1 MNVSNATWGECNH
14 MNKTSTSKTHKD
26 KAKAAVSKTAAL
38 GEDIDLSKYVGS
50 SEEHPY
56 QADPSQLP
64 AKAKEQM
71 LGAGVM
77 LDNASQRSGTYI
89 QMDNTPVHS
98 SIRQEGVEVMAVSQ
112 ALEKYD
118 WMADYWWQAVAVDT
132 DKYTAN
138 IELSQNDG
146 YFIRALSGQK
156 TVFPV
161 QACLYLAR
169 AKLVQNVHNII
180 IAEEG
185 SELHIITGCT
195 TASREDPGL
204 HLGVSEFYIKRGAKV
219 TFTMIHRW
227 NPETSVRPR
236 TAAIIEEDGLFMSN
250 YLLMKPVRSLQ
261 MYPAARC
268 VGENATVRY
277 NSILVTGEGSSLD
290 VGSRALLNARGA
302 KTEIISRAITTGGN
316 IIARGY
322 IEGNAPE
329 VKGHLEC
336 RGLILGEKGIIHA
349 IPELKG
355 TLAGID
361 LSHEA
366 AVGKIAE
373 EEVEYLMARG
383 LTRDEATATIVRG
396 FLRVDIE
403 GLPPL
408 LGAELKRA
416 VEASEKEVM

>member
-1 MNVSNATWGECNH
+1 MHGKGRVKMGEV
-14 MNKTSTSKTHKD
+14 KSSKTYKD
-26 KAKAAVSKTAAL
+26 RAKAAAAKPAAL
-38 GEDIDLSKYVGS
+38 GDDIDLSVYAGS
-50 SEEHPY
+50 AEEQPY
-56 QADPSQLP
+56 QTDPSKLP

-71 LGAGVM
+71 LGAGVI
-77 LDNASQRSGTYI
+77 LDDVSQRSGTFI

-98 SIRQEGVEVMAVSQ
+98 SAKQEGVEVMATSQ

-138 IELSQNDG
+138 IELNQSDG
-146 YFIRALSGQK
+146 YFIRALPGYK

-161 QACLYLAR
+161 QACLYLAK
-169 AKLVQNVHNII
+169 AKLTQNVHNVI
-180 IAEEG
+180 IAEEN

-195 TASREDPGL
+195 TASPEEPGL

-219 TFTMIHRW
+219 TFTMIHNW
-227 NPETSVRPR
+227 NPEVAVRPR
-236 TAAIIEEDGLFMSN
+236 TAAIVEENGLFLSN
-250 YLLMKPVRSLQ
+250 YVLMKPVRSLQ
-261 MYPAARC
+261 MYPATKC
-268 VGENATVRY
+268 VGEKAVVRY
-277 NSILVTGEGSSLD
+277 NSILVAAPGSSLD
-290 VGSRALLNARGA
+290 VGSRALLNAKGA
-302 KTEIISRAITTGGN
+302 RTEIISRAITTGGN

-322 IEGNAPE
+322 IEGNAPD

-336 RGLILGEKGIIHA
+336 RGLILQEKGMIHA
-349 IPELKG
+349 VPELKG

-383 LTRDEATATIVRG
+383 LTRAEATATIVRG

-408 LGAELKRA
+408 LTAELQRA
-416 VEASEKEVM
+416 IKASEEDLM

>member
-1 MNVSNATWGECNH
+1 MSEVRS
-14 MNKTSTSKTHKD
+14 SKTHTD
-26 KAKAAVSKTAAL
+26 RAKAASAKPAAL
-38 GEDIDLSKYVGS
+38 GEDIDLGIYIS
-50 SEEHPY
+50 SSDEHPY
-56 QADPSQLP
+56 QADPSRLP

-71 LGAGVM
+71 LGAGVI
-77 LDNASQRSGTYI
+77 LDDVSQRSGTYI
-89 QMDNTPVHS
+89 QMDNAPVHS
-98 SIRQEGVEVMAVSQ
+98 SVRQEGIEVMAVSQ
-112 ALEKYD
+112 ALAKYN

-138 IELSQNDG
+138 VELTQYDG
-146 YFIRALSGQK
+146 YFIRSLPGYK
-156 TVFPV
+156 TILPV
-161 QACLYLAR
+161 QACLYLSKAR
-169 AKLVQNVHNII
+169 IAQKVHNII
-180 IAEEG
+180 IAEED

-219 TFTMIHRW
+219 TFTMIHSW
-227 NPETSVRPR
+227 NPEVAVRPR
-236 TAAIIEEDGLFMSN
+236 TAAIVEENGLFLSN
-250 YLLMKPVRSLQ
+250 YVLMKPVRSLQ

-268 VGENATVRY
+268 VGENAVVRY
-277 NSILVTGEGSSLD
+277 NSILVAAPGSSLD
-290 VGSRALLNARGA
+290 VGSQALLNAKGA
-302 KTEIISRAITTGGN
+302 RTEIISRAITTGGS

-336 RGLILGEKGIIHA
+336 RGLILQGEGVIHA

-355 TLAGID
+355 SLAGID

-373 EEVEYLMARG
+373 EELEYLMARG
-383 LTRDEATATIVRG
+383 LTRSEATATIVRG

-403 GLPPL
+403 GLPPML
-408 LGAELKRA
+408 SAELQRA
-416 VEASEKEVM
+416 VEASEKDLM

>member
-1 MNVSNATWGECNH
+1 MSEGE
-14 MNKTSTSKTHKD
+14 SSKTHTD
-26 KAKAAVSKTAAL
+26 RAKAASAKPAAL
-38 GEDIDLSKYVGS
+38 GEDIDLGIYIS
-50 SEEHPY
+50 SSDEHPY
-56 QADPSQLP
+56 QADPSRLP
-64 AKAKEQM
+64 ARAKEQM
-71 LGAGVM
+71 LGAGVI
-77 LDNASQRSGTYI
+77 LDDVSQRSGTYI
-89 QMDNTPVHS
+89 QMDNVPVHS
-98 SIRQEGVEVMAVSQ
+98 SVRQDGIEVMAVSQ
-112 ALEKYD
+112 ALAKYD

-138 IELSQNDG
+138 VELAQYDG
-146 YFIRALSGQK
+146 YFIRALPGYK
-156 TVFPV
+156 TILPV
-161 QACLYLAR
+161 QACLYLSKAR
-169 AKLVQNVHNII
+169 IAQKVHNII
-180 IAEEG
+180 IAEEN

-219 TFTMIHRW
+219 TFTMIHSW
-227 NPETSVRPR
+227 NPEVAVRPR
-236 TAAIIEEDGLFMSN
+236 TAAIVEENGLFLSN
-250 YLLMKPVRSLQ
+250 YVLMKPVRSLQ

-268 VGENATVRY
+268 VGENAVVRY
-277 NSILVTGEGSSLD
+277 NSILVAAPGSSLD

-302 KTEIISRAITTGGN
+302 RTEIISRAITTGGS

-336 RGLILGEKGIIHA
+336 RGLILQGEGVIHA

-373 EEVEYLMARG
+373 EELEYLMARG
-383 LTRDEATATIVRG
+383 LTRSEATATIVRG

-403 GLPPL
+403 GLPPML
-408 LGAELKRA
+408 SAELQRA
-416 VEASEKEVM
+416 VEASEKDLM

>member
-1 MNVSNATWGECNH
+1 MTKK
-14 MNKTSTSKTHKD
+14 KTSNTFQE
-26 KAKAAVSKTAAL
+26 KAKAAIDKKAAL
-38 GEDIDLSKYVGS
+38 GEDIDLAKYTAGDS
-50 SEEHPY
+50 EHPY
-56 QADPSQLP
+56 MKDPSELP
-64 AKAKEQM
+64 REVKERM

-77 LDNASQRSGTYI
+77 LEDKSQRSGTYL
-89 QMDNTPVHS
+89 QMDNMPVHHS
-98 SIRQEGVEVMAVSQ
+98 TSQEGVEVMPVTQ

-118 WMADYWWQAVAVDT
+118 WMPDYWWKAVSVDQ

-138 IELSQNDG
+138 VELNNYDG
-146 YFIRALSGQK
+146 YFIRSLPGQK

-161 QACLYLAR
+161 QACLYLA
-169 AKLVQNVHNII
+169 KEKMIQKVHNII

-195 TASREDPGL
+195 AADREEFGM
-204 HLGVSEFYIKRGAKV
+204 HLGVSEFYIKKGAKV
-219 TFTMIHRW
+219 TFTMIHTW
-227 NPETSVRPR
+227 NPDTAVRPR
-236 TAAIIEEDGLFMSN
+236 SAAIIEEGGLFMSN

-261 MYPAARC
+261 MNPSVRC
-268 VGENATVRY
+268 VGENSTVRF
-277 NSILVTGEGSSLD
+277 NSIMVATPGSSLD
-290 VGSRALLNARGA
+290 VGSKVFLNAKGA
-302 KTEIISRAITTGGN
+302 RTEIISRAITTGGD
-316 IIARGY
+316 ITARGY

-336 RGLILGEKGIIHA
+336 RGLILGDKGSIYS

-355 TLAGID
+355 NMANID

-383 LTRDEATATIVRG
+383 LTKSEATAAIVRG

-403 GLPPL
+403 GLPQL
-408 LGAELKRA
+408 LSNELKKA

>member
-1 MNVSNATWGECNH
+1 MSEGE
-14 MNKTSTSKTHKD
+14 SSKTHTD
-26 KAKAAVSKTAAL
+26 RAKAASAKPAAL
-38 GEDIDLSKYVGS
+38 GEDIDLGIYLS
-50 SEEHPY
+50 SSDEHPY
-56 QADPSQLP
+56 QADPSRLP

-71 LGAGVM
+71 LGAGVI
-77 LDNASQRSGTYI
+77 LDDVSQRSGTYI
-89 QMDNTPVHS
+89 QMDNAPVHS
-98 SIRQEGVEVMAVSQ
+98 SVRQEGIEVMAVSQ
-112 ALEKYD
+112 ALAKYD

-138 IELSQNDG
+138 VELTQYDG
-146 YFIRALSGQK
+146 YFIRALPGYK
-156 TVFPV
+156 TILPV
-161 QACLYLAR
+161 QACLYLSKAR
-169 AKLVQNVHNII
+169 IAQKVHNII
-180 IAEEG
+180 IAEEN

-219 TFTMIHRW
+219 TFTMIHSW
-227 NPETSVRPR
+227 NPEVAVRPR
-236 TAAIIEEDGLFMSN
+236 TAAIVEENGLFLSN
-250 YLLMKPVRSLQ
+250 YVLMKPVRSLQ

-268 VGENATVRY
+268 VGENAVVRY
-277 NSILVTGEGSSLD
+277 NSILVSAPGSSLD

-302 KTEIISRAITTGGN
+302 RTEIISRAITTGGS

-336 RGLILGEKGIIHA
+336 RGLILQGEGVIHA

-373 EEVEYLMARG
+373 EELEYLMARG
-383 LTRDEATATIVRG
+383 LTRSEATATIVRG

-403 GLPPL
+403 GLPPML
-408 LGAELKRA
+408 SAELQRA
-416 VEASEKEVM
+416 VEASEKDLM

>member
-1 MNVSNATWGECNH
+1 MREVKSA
-14 MNKTSTSKTHKD
+14 KTYKD
-26 KAKAAVSKTAAL
+26 RAKRAVTKPAAL
-38 GEDIDLSKYVGS
+38 GEDIDLGTYVS
-50 SEEHPY
+50 SADEPPY

-64 AKAKEQM
+64 ARAKERM
-71 LGAGVM
+71 LGAGVS
-77 LDNASQRSGTYI
+77 LDDISQRSGTFI
-89 QMDNTPVHS
+89 QMDNTAVHS
-98 SIRQEGVEVMAVSQ
+98 SIRQEGIEVMATSQ

-118 WMADYWWQAVAVDT
+118 WLSDYWWQAVAVDS
-132 DKYTAN
+132 DKYTAHV
-138 IELSQNDG
+138 ELNQSNG
-146 YFIRALSGQK
+146 YFIRALPGNK
-156 TVFPV
+156 TIYPV
-161 QACLYLAR
+161 QACLYLSKAR
-169 AKLVQNVHNII
+169 LAQNVHNII

-195 TASREDPGL
+195 TASKDEPGL
-204 HLGVSEFYIKRGAKV
+204 HMGVSEFYIKRGAKV
-219 TFTMIHRW
+219 TFTMIHSW
-227 NPETSVRPR
+227 NPGTAVRPR
-236 TAAIIEEDGLFMSN
+236 TAAIVEEDGLFLSN
-250 YLLMKPVRSLQ
+250 YVLMKPVQSLQ

-268 VGENATVRY
+268 VGDNAIVRY
-277 NSILVTGEGSSLD
+277 NSILVAAQGSSLD
-290 VGSRALLNARGA
+290 VGSRTILNAKGA

-336 RGLILGEKGIIHA
+336 RGLILGGKGMIHA

-366 AVGKIAE
+366 AIGKIAE

-383 LTRDEATATIVRG
+383 LTRAEATATIVRG

-403 GLPPL
+403 GLPPM
-408 LGAELKRA
+408 LGAELQRA
-416 VEASEKEVM
+416 IEASEKELM